1 MQTRTAIE
9 KIKARSEAIQS
20 EGVKAL
26 YLYGSRARGTH
37 RADSDLDVFVE
48 YDPASR
54 FSLLNLAGVKL
65 ILEEALGLEVHVT
78 TRDSLH
84 PELKA
89 HIEGEAIRVL

>member
-1 MQTRTAIE
+1 LR
-9 KIKARSEAIQS
+9 RSRPRSDEIQA

-26 YLYGSRARGTH
+26 YVYGSRARGTH

-78 TRDSLH
+78 TRDRLH

-89 HIEGEAIRVL
+89 HIEGESIRVL